1 MPSVLCIA
9 WKKTVYEGV
18 WIHRCVSACVHC
30 MCVRVYDTG
39 EALRVL
45 FDSLIC
51 KYVFIRF
58 LIMYYTIM

>member
-1 MPSVLCIA
+1 MKVCGY
-9 WKKTVYEGV
+9 TGV
-18 WIHRCVSACVHC
+18 QVRACV
-30 MCVRVYDTG
+30 CVVCVCVTVYDTG